1 VLGTVLQKHLAQL
14 KSIPIEDLVA
24 GRQEKFRKI
33 ARFYTEG

>member
-1 VLGTVLQKHLAQL
+1 VLQKHLAQL

-24 GRQEKFRKI
+24 ARQEKFRNI